1 MQAQQPKIPYEMY
14 MSVFIRSED
23 AHARFK
29 RYFGFLR
36 LLRPKL
42 PREMYVKCV
51 ILGHK
56 IKPRITH
63 YRHNRELDLNIRY
76 GVPRLMSWPSE
87 KHTTH
92 ILKECSSAVQRASKN
107 RVFGIYQINY
117 PNKISLYH
125 HINIG

>member
-1 MQAQQPKIPYEMY
+1 MQAQQPNIPYEMY

-29 RYFGFLR
+29 RFFGFLR
-36 LLRPKL
+36 LLQPKL
-42 PREMYVKCV
+42 PCREMYVKCV

-56 IKPRITH
+56 IKPQIMH
-63 YRHNRELDLNIRY
+63 YHHNPELDLNVQN

-92 ILKECSSAVQRASKN
+92 FPKECISAVQRDS
-107 RVFGIYQINY
+107 
-117 PNKISLYH
+117 
-125 HINIG
+125 